1 VVRRQTFGTL
11 GAGAFGQGQCA
22 PAMCGPRSRQTEILI
37 LWKSSDGFGAET
49 SKRPQRSR
57 LLGPLAIRLK
67 SSLSQA
73 RRARS
78 GPLCRSTAAPARS
91 AADRTEMSP
100 VGQTRFA
107 QSPSARDSERSSAR
121 QGLPEG
127 TDKTADR
134 CRATQASPRSLV
146 ATCSRGPNADHPSG
160 KSLSAILSMATSS
173 GMSAA
178 PRRYLSGSVPDKCT
192 RTSSTASERFSLMY
206 RTRTPFEFHRPP
218 GAASALAI
226 VRGVGTP
233 AQSECPHQPRTPN
246 SIRVRTSPASWK
258 PSSVAVASSGVRP
271 LREGFGVCS
280 QPKAFCWLAKT
291 SPART
296 DKVMNRPGGTVSNSR
311 FDGVVATLRTS
322 S

>member
-1 VVRRQTFGTL
+1 MQTEWWSGDRLLGRSAQALLARDNVRRQ
-11 GAGAFGQGQCA
+11 CSDRDRVKR
-22 PAMCGPRSRQTEILI
+22 RS
-37 LWKSSDGFGAET
+37 SSSGNLRMDLVR
-49 SKRPQRSR
+49 KRPQRSR

-73 RRARS
+73 RRARG

-91 AADRTEMSP
+91 AADRTEKSQ

-121 QGLPEG
+121 RGLEG

-146 ATCSRGPNADHPSG
+146 ATCSPGLNADQPTG
-160 KSLSAILSMATSS
+160 KSSSAILSMATSS

-206 RTRTPFEFHRPP
+206 STRSPFEFHRPP
-218 GAASALAI
+218 TRRA
-226 VRGVGTP
+226 P
-233 AQSECPHQPRTPN
+233 
-246 SIRVRTSPASWK
+246 SPSYA
-258 PSSVAVASSGVRP
+258 G
-271 LREGFGVCS
+271 
-280 QPKAFCWLAKT
+280 
-291 SPART
+291 
-296 DKVMNRPGGTVSNSR
+296 
-311 FDGVVATLRTS
+311 
-322 S
+322 

>member
-1 VVRRQTFGTL
+1 LERSAQALLARDNVRRQ
-11 GAGAFGQGQCA
+11 CA
-22 PAMCGPRSRQTEILI
+22 DRDRVKRRS
-37 LWKSSDGFGAET
+37 SSSGNLRMDLVR
-49 SKRPQRSR
+49 KRPQRSR

-73 RRARS
+73 RRARG

-91 AADRTEMSP
+91 AADRTEMSQ

-192 RTSSTASERFSLMY
+192 RTSSTASERFSLMNARISQGY
-206 RTRTPFEFHRPP
+206 RIQFVSGLRLLPGSPLLWRWPP
-218 GAASALAI
+218 
-226 VRGVGTP
+226 
-233 AQSECPHQPRTPN
+233 
-246 SIRVRTSPASWK
+246 
-258 PSSVAVASSGVRP
+258 AVCGR
-271 LREGFGVCS
+271 
-280 QPKAFCWLAKT
+280 
-291 SPART
+291 
-296 DKVMNRPGGTVSNSR
+296 
-311 FDGVVATLRTS
+311 
-322 S
+322 